1 MATLLPYRRG
11 ARVTRKG
18 RTMRSE
24 WSSQCGHRT
33 TEDRSRKEPESSS
46 SGISTTHYTLPSV
59 YCLRRRLLRHHSSQT
74 EEEPCTETDST
85 LGSSG
90 SPLQRYPRHG
100 ESCLTGDHTDPD
112 PEASSAAPRDLAHS
126 RDVRTSDLDSSVVS
140 SSSTSVRWTTAY
152 PTSDFRRTLH
162 YDSHPQRTDKPRSP
176 ATRKSRDPAAAG
188 DTGYGETSSSEEQ
201 DSSWSRSSGRSSS
214 SSSSSSSSG
223 TTTASGALASV
234 SDNRDDTDEEDRVDV
249 RGDLGSNTE
258 GAPFSWPPTSIHQAK
273 LQDQEEVRET
283 DPDTELVTSEQI
295 SSTDAEDTRSVGT
308 EEVSEVTTASESR
321 IDDDKA
327 HAHYEP
333 DVAAGTSQASAEA
346 CVEATTEGETK
357 AEAQAVPDTCS
368 RSQGDAEGDQSSE
381 AGPSSAPMYLRPTI
395 EIDTSDILHKA
406 KPEIDEG
413 DFGVGPSYKKMTEA
427 EFVAQLSIHEA
438 ARTGDLHVIKL
449 LLKSDSKR
457 METVDERG
465 WTPIHLAAA
474 NGQSEV
480 VRYLALEGADVAAL
494 DPTSYTAMHL
504 AAMNG
509 HNSCLEVL
517 LKVGADVDNIT
528 ADGFTPLHLAALN
541 NYADCVRTL
550 LSWGANLAIE
560 DALGRTVQDMVEEY
574 ALDDVSTLLSGL
586 WTHIDKYRQSG
597 KQNGQSGNSRKRS
610 TRKLVQMAASS
621 MGQD

>member
-1 MATLLPYRRG
+1 
-11 ARVTRKG
+11 
-18 RTMRSE
+18 MRSE
-24 WSSQCGHRT
+24 WNSQCSHRST
-33 TEDRSRKEPESSS
+33 TDQNRKEPESSS
-46 SGISTTHYTLPSV
+46 SGISTSQYTL
-59 YCLRRRLLRHHSSQT
+59 T
-74 EEEPCTETDST
+74 ST
-85 LGSSG
+85 
-90 SPLQRYPRHG
+90 
-100 ESCLTGDHTDPD
+100 
-112 PEASSAAPRDLAHS
+112 AVPRDLAHS
-126 RDVRTSDLDSSVVS
+126 RDVRTSDLDSSVIS
-140 SSSTSVRWTTAY
+140 SSSTS
-152 PTSDFRRTLH
+152 
-162 YDSHPQRTDKPRSP
+162 
-176 ATRKSRDPAAAG
+176 SRDQATAG

-201 DSSWSRSSGRSSS
+201 DSSWSRSERSSS
-214 SSSSSSSSG
+214 SSSSSSE

-234 SDNRDDTDEEDRVDV
+234 SDDRDDTDEEDRADGT
-249 RGDLGSNTE
+249 RD
-258 GAPFSWPPTSIHQAK
+258 
-273 LQDQEEVRET
+273 T

-295 SSTDAEDTRSVGT
+295 SSTDAEDTRSMGT
-308 EEVSEVTTASESR
+308 EDLSEVTTASESR
-321 IDDDKA
+321 IDDDKT
-327 HAHYEP
+327 HVLHDP
-333 DVAAGTSQASAEA
+333 DIAAASGQAGAEASAEA
-346 CVEATTEGETK
+346 HVEAT
-357 AEAQAVPDTCS
+357 AEVESEANSQADPDTS
-368 RSQGDAEGDQSSE
+368 VRSQGDIEGEQSSE
-381 AGPSSAPMYLRPTI
+381 AGPSSAPRFLRPTI
-395 EIDTSDILHKA
+395 EIDSSDILHKA

-541 NYADCVRTL
+541 NYADCARTL

>member
-1 MATLLPYRRG
+1 IAL
-11 ARVTRKG
+11 
-18 RTMRSE
+18 
-24 WSSQCGHRT
+24 Q
-33 TEDRSRKEPESSS
+33 
-46 SGISTTHYTLPSV
+46 PSV

-85 LGSSG
+85 LGSGG

-112 PEASSAAPRDLAHS
+112 PEASSAAPSDLAHS

-162 YDSHPQRTDKPRSP
+162 YDSHPQE
-176 ATRKSRDPAAAG
+176 A
-188 DTGYGETSSSEEQ
+188 
-201 DSSWSRSSGRSSS
+201 
-214 SSSSSSSSG
+214 
-223 TTTASGALASV
+223 
-234 SDNRDDTDEEDRVDV
+234 
-249 RGDLGSNTE
+249 
-258 GAPFSWPPTSIHQAK
+258 
-273 LQDQEEVRET
+273 RET

-308 EEVSEVTTASESR
+308 EDVSEVTTASESR

-327 HAHYEP
+327 HVHYEP

-346 CVEATTEGETK
+346 CVEATAEGETK
-357 AEAQAVPDTCS
+357 AGAQADPDTS
-368 RSQGDAEGDQSSE
+368 TRSQGDAEGDQSSE
-381 AGPSSAPMYLRPTI
+381 AGPSSAPMFLRPTI

-480 VRYLALEGADVAAL
+480 VKYLALEGADVAAL

-586 WTHIDKYRQSG
+586 WTHIDKYRQ
-597 KQNGQSGNSRKRS
+597 NGQSGNSRKRS